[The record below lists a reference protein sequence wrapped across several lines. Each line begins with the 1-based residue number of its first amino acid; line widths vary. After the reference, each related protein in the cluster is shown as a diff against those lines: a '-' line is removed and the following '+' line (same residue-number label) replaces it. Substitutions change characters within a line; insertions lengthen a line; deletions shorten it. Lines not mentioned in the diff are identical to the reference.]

1 MAGSGEVL
9 AVERHAGR
17 ATAMTE
23 TVRRLHAEDVVRV
36 EVGDAAEPR
45 PEGPFDRVLVDPP
58 CSALGTLAGRPDA
71 RWRSSPERI
80 AELVPLQAAILEAA
94 AAVVRP
100 GGTLTYSTCTISAA
114 ENELQIEAFLA
125 AHPGWEADDL
135 QAIYPL
141 WKHPRVAHHLQT
153 LPHRDGTDGFFIAR
167 LRRPER

>member
-1 MAGSGEVL
+1 M
-9 AVERHAGR
+9 
-17 ATAMTE
+17 
-23 TVRRLHAEDVVRV
+23 
-36 EVGDAAEPR
+36 
-45 PEGPFDRVLVDPP
+45 
-58 CSALGTLAGRPDA
+58 
-71 RWRSSPERI
+71 